1 MKTQLRLL
9 AFLLV
14 CFLAA
19 TGFSSCSD
27 DADLMEWT
35 YNNPENVQ
43 ISLNPYQI
51 DVTTG
56 PGQSSIVF
64 TCANYSDLE
73 LVGGYDDGAYLT
85 TDIGTFTVSGNKLT
99 CDLPSISDEV
109 QTRTVSFTIHPK
121 DSSKSRFFTFS
132 FTRNATNP

>member
-1 MKTQLRLL
+1 MKTQFRLFASL
-9 AFLLV
+9 FVFLLS
-14 CFLAA
+14 AA
-19 TGFSSCSD
+19 GLSSCSD
-27 DADLMEWT
+27 EADLMEWT

-43 ISLNPYQI
+43 VSVNPYQI

-56 PGQSSIVF
+56 PGQSSIIF

-73 LVGGYDDGAYLT
+73 LVGGYDGGSYLT
-85 TDIGTFTVSGNKLT
+85 TDIGTFTVSGNRLI
-99 CDLPSISDEV
+99 CDLPAVSDEV

-121 DSSKSRFFTFS
+121 DSSKDRFFTFS